1 MKNTET
7 GEFELVL
14 GNKQLLSGF
23 FIVVILFGV
32 FFTMGYIVGRNS
44 SPSPRMAGAAE
55 SAAAPLQAPAPAA
68 PQQSAAAAPAP
79 DADPAAKPP
88 ETAAADPAAPAAGPA
103 PQPQPT
109 TAAAQAE
116 PAKTAVAA
124 PPPAA
129 PAKSITEPAPGDT
142 YLQVMAVK
150 RPEAEVVAKTL
161 RDKGFKTMLGP
172 GPNELVRV
180 LVGPFS
186 DTTALGAAKANLE
199 NAGFHPIVRK

>member
-1 MKNTET
+1 MKNSET

-44 SPSPRMAGAAE
+44 SPSPHMAGAAE
-55 SAAAPLQAPAPAA
+55 SVAAAPLPAPAPAV
-68 PQQSAAAAPAP
+68 PQQTAAAEPAAN
-79 DADPAAKPP
+79 ADPAKSP
-88 ETAAADPAAPAAGPA
+88 ETAEPA

-116 PAKTAVAA
+116 PAKTAAA
-124 PPPAA
+124 EPAPAA
-129 PAKSITEPAPGDT
+129 PAKTIAEPSPGDT

-161 RDKGFKTMLGP
+161 RDKGFKTVLGP

-180 LVGPFS
+180 LVGPFA
-186 DTTALGAAKANLE
+186 DTAALGAAKANLE

>member
-1 MKNTET
+1 MKNSET

-44 SPSPRMAGAAE
+44 SPSTRMAGAAE
-55 SAAAPLQAPAPAA
+55 SVAAAPLTAPAPAL
-68 PQQSAAAAPAP
+68 PQPAASAAPAP
-79 DADPAAKPP
+79 GDAPAQPVESAAGEQPAA
-88 ETAAADPAAPAAGPA
+88 APA

-109 TAAAQAE
+109 TAAAQPE
-116 PAKTAVAA
+116 PANSAAAA

-129 PAKSITEPAPGDT
+129 PAKTINEPSPGDT

-161 RDKGFKTMLGP
+161 RDKGFKTLLGT
-172 GPNELVRV
+172 GPNDLVRV
-180 LVGPFS
+180 LVGPFA
-186 DTTALGAAKANLE
+186 DTAVLGAAKASLE